1 MAQQQSVTANRSD
14 LDRLALAF
22 VVQVQGSWTQ
32 DAVDTWRTELKRQGL
47 TPSAAQL
54 EAALSR
60 AREQF
65 ETGAAHLFLCTGTP
79 CRQRQ
84 KFDASEDALQRV
96 AAGSYPLTTTECQGP
111 CKQAPVATLR
121 VGQRC
126 EMLAQFMR
134 EEDWQMVTDFAKRA
148 AAEGT
153 LLISP
158 GEAQPFRF
166 DPVHDHEHTSGPMQA
181 LSFLLG
187 HYSGEGVF
195 ADGSEGFQKESVGD
209 WQVSGRF
216 LGLRLGVTYPLPD
229 GRKDTHTA
237 FVMLGVNPDT
247 GHLEGRVY
255 TDGGA
260 IHDYHL
266 EMNGDA
272 LTFSDRPDAHHNVSA
287 TRARKVLQPTDYGFE
302 ERLELDRGTGEF
314 ELYYRIPMYR
324 TGRE

>member
-1 MAQQQSVTANRSD
+1 MAQQQTVTADRSD
-14 LDRLALAF
+14 LDVLALAF

-32 DAVDTWRTELKRQGL
+32 DAVDTWQIQLNRQGL
-47 TPSAAQL
+47 TPSAV
-54 EAALSR
+54 EIDAALSR

-65 ETGAAHLFLCTGTP
+65 ETGAAHLFLCMGKP

-84 KFDASEDALQRV
+84 KFDASDAALPRI
-96 AAGSYPLTTTECQGP
+96 AAGSYRLTTTECQGP

-134 EEDWQMVTDFAKRA
+134 EEDWQTVMDFAKRA
-148 AAEGT
+148 AEAGT

-158 GEAQPFRF
+158 GEAQSFRF

-187 HYSGEGVF
+187 HYSGEGVL
-195 ADGSEGFQKESVGD
+195 ADGSEGFQKESVGH
-209 WQVSGRF
+209 WQVAGRF

-247 GHLEGRVY
+247 
-255 TDGGA
+255 
-260 IHDYHL
+260 
-266 EMNGDA
+266 
-272 LTFSDRPDAHHNVSA
+272 RPASRSRPKSRASHSCPSA
-287 TRARKVLQPTDYGFE
+287 PAQRSLHA
-302 ERLELDRGTGEF
+302 
-314 ELYYRIPMYR
+314 
-324 TGRE
+324 

>member
-1 MAQQQSVTANRSD
+1 MAQQQTVTADRSD
-14 LDRLALAF
+14 LDVLALAF

-32 DAVDTWRTELKRQGL
+32 DAVDTWQIQLNRQGL
-47 TPSAAQL
+47 TPSAV
-54 EAALSR
+54 EIDAALSR

-65 ETGAAHLFLCTGTP
+65 ETGAAHLFLCMGKP

-84 KFDASEDALQRV
+84 KFDASDAALPRI
-96 AAGSYPLTTTECQGP
+96 AAGSYRLTTTECQGP

-134 EEDWQMVTDFAKRA
+134 EEDWQTVMDFAKRA
-148 AAEGT
+148 AEAGT

-158 GEAQPFRF
+158 GEAQSFRF

-187 HYSGEGVF
+187 HYSGEGVL
-195 ADGSEGFQKESVGD
+195 ADGSEGFQKESVGH
-209 WQVSGRF
+209 WQVAGRF

-247 GHLEGRVY
+247 GNLEGRVY

-266 EMNGDA
+266 AMDGEA
-272 LTFSDRPDAHHNVSA
+272 LTFSDRPDVHHNVSA
-287 TRARKVLQPTDYGFE
+287 TRARKVLQPTEYGFE

-314 ELYYRIPMYR
+314 ELYYSIPMYR